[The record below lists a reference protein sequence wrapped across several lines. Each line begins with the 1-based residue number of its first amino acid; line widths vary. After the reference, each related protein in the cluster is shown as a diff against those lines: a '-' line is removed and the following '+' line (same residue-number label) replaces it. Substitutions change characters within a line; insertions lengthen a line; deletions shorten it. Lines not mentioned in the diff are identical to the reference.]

1 MRKMLLGKS
10 IKSIAELSCVAFFPV
25 VLACFLF
32 SLVCA
37 GQTASWRDLKPL
49 VSTREDVEA
58 VLGKPI
64 GRFAD
69 FDRFRN
75 ELGKFNV
82 WYSACTYTIKRGRSE
97 NAIPIGRLERLIFLP
112 KLLAPFSKY
121 SAETND
127 YKKID
132 SPGAVGQ
139 YLYLSKAED
148 VIFETAILA
157 SGEEI
162 VLSIEYSVPDLPP
175 EAKCEQR
182 PKQGQ

>member
-1 MRKMLLGKS
+1 MKNLYC
-10 IKSIAELSCVAFFPV
+10 LSFPFVLFILCVPIF
-25 VLACFLF
+25 
-32 SLVCA
+32 

-58 VLGKPI
+58 VLGKPT
-64 GRFAD
+64 GRFPN
-69 FDRFRN
+69 FDRFKN

-82 WYSACTYTIKRGRSE
+82 WYSACTYTIKRGQSE
-97 NAIPIGRLERLIFLP
+97 IAIPIGRLERLIFLP
-112 KLLAPFSKY
+112 KSLEPFSKY

-127 YKKID
+127 YKKVD

-157 SGEEI
+157 SGVE
-162 VLSIEYSVPDLPP
+162 VVWTIEYSVPDLPP
-175 EAKCEQR
+175 EAKCEPR
-182 PKQGQ
+182 PKLGK